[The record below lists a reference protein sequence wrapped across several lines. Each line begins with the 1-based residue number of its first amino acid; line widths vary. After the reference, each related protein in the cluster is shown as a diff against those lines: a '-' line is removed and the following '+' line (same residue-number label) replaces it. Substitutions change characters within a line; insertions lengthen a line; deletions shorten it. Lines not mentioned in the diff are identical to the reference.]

1 MNDVFNSMRLDER
14 YADAA
19 SRARS
24 ISDQLADLRDIYD
37 ALALPAYADVVS
49 EMADDLTVQ
58 SIHMDRLEKEH
69 EPTNE
74 RPVLVDESFVTP
86 GILAEL
92 SEVSK

>member
-1 MNDVFNSMRLDER
+1 MNDIFNSMRLDER
-14 YADAA
+14 YSDAA
-19 SRARS
+19 IRARS

-37 ALALPAYADVVS
+37 ALGLPAYADVVS

-58 SIHMDRLEKEH
+58 SIHMTRLEKEH
-69 EPTNE
+69 EPTNDH
-74 RPVLVDESFVTP
+74 PVLVDGFVTP

>member
-1 MNDVFNSMRLDER
+1 MNNIFNSMRLDER

-19 SRARS
+19 TRARS

-37 ALALPAYADVVS
+37 ALGLPAYADVVS

-58 SIHMDRLEKEH
+58 SIHMTRLEKEH
-69 EPTNE
+69 EPTNDH
-74 RPVLVDESFVTP
+74 PVLVDGFVTP

-92 SEVSK
+92 ERAR